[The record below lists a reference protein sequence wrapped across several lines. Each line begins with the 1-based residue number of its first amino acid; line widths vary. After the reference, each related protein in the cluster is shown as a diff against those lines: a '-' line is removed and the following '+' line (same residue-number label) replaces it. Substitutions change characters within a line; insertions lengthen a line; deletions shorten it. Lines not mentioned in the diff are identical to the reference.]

1 MRKHEIPRQEFGPL
15 PLSAFVFSFFVLSVR
30 QEEVWWFLF
39 IVRNGPWQLLVR
51 QVANRAS
58 GGVTRRAKPWKAKVP
73 AVTQVNLVRPRD
85 T

>member
-1 MRKHEIPRQEFGPL
+1 MRKRESRKHDRRKHENGSP
-15 PLSAFVFSFFVLSVR
+15 FVFSVR